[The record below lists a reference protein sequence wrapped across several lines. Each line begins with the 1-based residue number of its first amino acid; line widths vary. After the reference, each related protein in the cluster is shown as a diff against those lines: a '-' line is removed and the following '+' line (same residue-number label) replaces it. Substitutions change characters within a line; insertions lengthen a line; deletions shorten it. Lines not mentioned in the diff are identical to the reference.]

1 MNDFLAG
8 RNTVLAGLVLGAAGI
23 AVLWAGGVTF
33 PVAVPPG
40 MVMLLG
46 GAAVVALVRRPWTAW
61 LATGLGIF
69 VFVGF
74 IISGVSGEGFDH
86 LLGRD
91 GAVVA
96 LGQGVQL
103 GGVLLAAVSGFA
115 LARRGAP

>member
-1 MNDFLAG
+1 MNHYVSS
-8 RNTVLAGLVLGAAGI
+8 RYTVCTGLLLGAAGI
-23 AVLWAGGVTF
+23 AMLWAGGVDF

-40 MVMLLG
+40 MVILLV
-46 GAAVVALVRRPWTAW
+46 GAAVVALVRRPWSAW
-61 LATGLGIF
+61 LAAGLGIF

-74 IISGVSGEGFDH
+74 VLSAINGEGFDH

-103 GGVLLAAVSGFA
+103 CGVLLAAISGVA
-115 LARRGAP
+115 LARRD

>member
-1 MNDFLAG
+1 MNGYLKSRHA
-8 RNTVLAGLVLGAAGI
+8 VVAGLLLGAAGI
-23 AVLWAGGVTF
+23 AMLWAGGIDF

-40 MVMLLG
+40 MVILLV

-74 IISGVSGEGFDH
+74 VLSGINGEGFDH

-96 LGQGVQL
+96 LGQGIQL
-103 GGVLLAAVSGFA
+103 GGVLLAAVSGVV
-115 LARRGAP
+115 LARRG